1 MRSIKP
7 VRRGGHDRA
16 RCPAV
21 SAVRTGGSRVLVVV
35 VVGGV
40 SRSSAAAS
48 ASQAGFLRDL

>member
-35 VVGGV
+35 RV

-48 ASQAGFLRDL
+48 ASQAEFLRDL